1 MNAWYAVMCKPRQE
15 TLAEANLVNQG
26 YQVFLPRLATQV
38 RRAGKWIETIEP
50 LFPRYLFVSPKN
62 ERQSLAPVRSTL
74 GVTSLVKF
82 GSQPATIPADAV
94 ASLRSQHDTNTGACA
109 SRSVFAPDTPVK
121 FQNGPFAGLEGVF
134 AAETADA
141 RVFVL
146 LDFLGKVNKV
156 KVSRD
161 CLVLAG

>member
-1 MNAWYAVMCKPRQE
+1 MSAWFAVMCKPRQE
-15 TLAEANLVNQG
+15 ALAEANLANQG

-50 LFPRYLFVSPKN
+50 LFPRYLFVSPKDEN
-62 ERQSLAPVRSTL
+62 HSLAPVRSTL
-74 GVTSLVKF
+74 GVSALVKF
-82 GSQPATIPADAV
+82 GSQPATIPAEAV
-94 ASLRSQHDTNTGACA
+94 ATLRAQHDANTGACA
-109 SRSVFAPDTPVK
+109 SRSKFASGAAVK
-121 FQNGPFAGLEGVF
+121 FDHGPFAGLEGVF

-161 CLVLAG
+161 WLVPAA